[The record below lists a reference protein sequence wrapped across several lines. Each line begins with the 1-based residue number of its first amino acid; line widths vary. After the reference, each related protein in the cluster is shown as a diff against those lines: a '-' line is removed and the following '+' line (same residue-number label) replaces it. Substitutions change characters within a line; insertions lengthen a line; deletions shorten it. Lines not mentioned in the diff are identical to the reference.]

1 MSKRPPNCMNPK
13 NDFVFKRLFGEQ
25 ETKENL
31 ISLLNAI
38 LRMPSGQQIAD
49 LNVIENK
56 ELTKELIEDKTG
68 RLDVR
73 AELMDGTQID
83 IEMQL
88 TNEKN
93 MDRRTLFYFGKL
105 FLDSVKSGKSYHHLK
120 RTITINLLDFSFL
133 DIERFHSTFH
143 IYEDHVKNYMLT
155 DVLEIHFIEFP
166 KFRKLAKNLSD
177 PLHRWL
183 LFLEEKLPQD
193 QLEELV
199 QMDPVIKKAEE
210 RLEWLSSD
218 ELSRQLY
225 EARENSLIEYN
236 SKMRDAREEGIELGI
251 EQGLVRGIEQ
261 GLEQGVERGRAEV
274 AKNLLKNGMTLANI
288 SEVTGLTVEQVKQLA
303 D

>member
-1 MSKRPPNCMNPK
+1 
-13 NDFVFKRLFGEQ
+13 
-25 ETKENL
+25 
-31 ISLLNAI
+31 
-38 LRMPSGQQIAD
+38 
-49 LNVIENK
+49 
-56 ELTKELIEDKTG
+56 
-68 RLDVR
+68 
-73 AELMDGTQID
+73 
-83 IEMQL
+83 
-88 TNEKN
+88 

-143 IYEDHVKNYMLT
+143 IYEDHVKDYMLT

-236 SKMRDAREEGIELGI
+236 SKMRDAREEGWDNAIEHNRKQTALKMLHLGMDLDQISIVTELSKEEI
-251 EQGLVRGIEQ
+251 E
-261 GLEQGVERGRAEV
+261 
-274 AKNLLKNGMTLANI
+274 M
-288 SEVTGLTVEQVKQLA
+288 LTTSR
-303 D
+303 